1 MPRPH
6 SHEPGAWV
14 RPCRLLRSPASSAA
28 IHHVMGVAN
37 VAKPLDKANAIL
49 QKPYDAH
56 KC

>member
-1 MPRPH
+1 M
-6 SHEPGAWV
+6 SQEI
-14 RPCRLLRSPASSAA
+14 ASSAA

-56 KC
+56 KLLATMRNVMLAQA